1 MKRYK
6 LLLTGYF
13 KNADSFSVFYDK
25 VNNCDVLTTAY
36 GQEDLSDG
44 WLDDLV
50 QDIMQIEVVSDYF
63 KALID
68 EDTLEWLQQWM
79 QKGVKT

>member
-6 LLLTGYF
+6 LLLTGYL

-25 VNNCDVLTTAY
+25 VNDCDILIET
-36 GQEDLSDG
+36 GLQIDLPDG
-44 WLDDLV
+44 WLDDLMKEV
-50 QDIMQIEVVSDYF
+50 QHIEVLTDFF
-63 KALID
+63 KDLLD

-79 QKGVKT
+79 

>member
-6 LLLTGYF
+6 LLLTGYL

-25 VNNCDVLTTAY
+25 VNDCDILIET
-36 GQEDLSDG
+36 GLQIDLPDG
-44 WLDDLV
+44 WLDDLMKEV
-50 QDIMQIEVVSDYF
+50 QHIEVLTDFF
-63 KALID
+63 KDLLD

-79 QKGVKT
+79 QERG

>member
-25 VNNCDVLTTAY
+25 VNNCDILIEN
-36 GQEDLSDG
+36 GLQMDLPNG
-44 WLDDLV
+44 WLDDLMKDV
-50 QDIMQIEVVSDYF
+50 MQLEEVTDYF
-63 KALID
+63 KSLID
-68 EDTLEWLQQWM
+68 EDTLECLQQWM
-79 QKGVKT
+79 

>member
-25 VNNCDVLTTAY
+25 VNNCDVLITAY
-36 GQEDLSDG
+36 GQEDLADG
-44 WLDDLV
+44 WLDDLI
-50 QDIMQIEVVSDYF
+50 QDIMQIEVVTDYF
-63 KALID
+63 KSLID
-68 EDTLEWLQQWM
+68 ETTLEWLQQWM
-79 QKGVKT
+79 

>member
-25 VNNCDVLTTAY
+25 VNNCDILIEN
-36 GQEDLSDG
+36 GLQMDLPNG
-44 WLDDLV
+44 WLDDLMKDV
-50 QDIMQIEVVSDYF
+50 MQLEEVTDYF
-63 KALID
+63 KSLID
-68 EDTLEWLQQWM
+68 EDALEWLQQWM
-79 QKGVKT
+79 

>member
-13 KNADSFSVFYDK
+13 ENTDSFSVFYDK
-25 VNNCDVLTTAY
+25 VNNCDILIEN
-36 GQEDLSDG
+36 GLQMDLPNG
-44 WLDDLV
+44 WLDDLMKDV
-50 QDIMQIEVVSDYF
+50 MQLEEVTDYF

-68 EDTLEWLQQWM
+68 ETTLEWLQQWM
-79 QKGVKT
+79 